1 MKIIISTLIIL
12 TSLFSFA
19 QNEVKKK
26 EINFEV
32 AGACDMCKSRIEE
45 SLDIKGIKFAEW
57 DKESHNCKIIFD
69 PRKIS
74 EDDIHS
80 TIAEIGHDTDKVK
93 PLMKNTMPYMD
104 VVIISELEQLLIHTK

>member
-93 PLMKNTMPYMD
+93 TSDKKYNALHECCHYTR
-104 VVIISELEQLLIHTK
+104 IGETTHSH